1 MAKLLQ
7 ALLAILAASFSVF
20 SFSADP
26 YPIKPVKIVVA
37 TGAGTVDDLPARIV
51 AEKLSQ
57 LLGQQFFI
65 ENRPGAGGSIGQTFV
80 MKSAPDGYTLLLAG
94 GSMAGARYANAQVT
108 YDVLRD
114 FTPVSLLLT
123 SEFALAVNP
132 ALPARDVKELIAYAK
147 KNPGKVTYG
156 TIGAGQMPYW
166 NLMLFNSLTGINV
179 VEVPYKATPEVLTDI
194 IAGRVDYYITGLTSF
209 LPVKDKLKILAVT
222 TSTRSELVPDVPTMA
237 EAALPGYDMPTWQSI
252 MGPAG
257 MQREHVA
264 LLNKAIGQSLA
275 SPEVRDRLQKAGLSA
290 ASSTPQ
296 ELRERY
302 EHWMAIFGKIAQDVG
317 LKPQ

>member
-1 MAKLLQ
+1 MAGLRYV
-7 ALLAILAASFSVF
+7 LLAAFAACSLCVQ
-20 SFSADP
+20 AQG
-26 YPIKPVKIVVA
+26 YPTKPVKIVVA
-37 TGAGTVDDLPARIV
+37 AGAGTVDDVGARIV
-51 AEKLSQ
+51 AERAGAI
-57 LLGQQFFI
+57 LGQQFYI
-65 ENRPGAGGSIGQTFV
+65 ENRPGAGGSIGQSFV
-80 MKSAPDGYTLLLAG
+80 MKSPPDGYTLLLAG
-94 GSMAGARYANAQVT
+94 GSMAGARYANANVT

-114 FTPVSLLLT
+114 FTPVSLIAT
-123 SEFALAVNP
+123 SVFALAANP
-132 ALPARDVKELIAYAK
+132 ALPIRDVKGLIAYAK

-166 NLMLFNSLTGINV
+166 NVMLFNSMAGIDV
-179 VEVPYKATPEVLTDI
+179 VQVPYKASPEVVTDL

-222 TSTRSELVPDVPTMA
+222 TSARSELLPEVPTMA

-264 LLNKAIGQSLA
+264 ILNKAIGQALA
-275 SPEVRDRLQKAGLSA
+275 APEVRERLQKAGLDA
-290 ASSTPQ
+290 APSTAE
-296 ELRERY
+296 ELRKRY
-302 EHWMAIFGKIAQDVG
+302 ELWMGIFGKIAKDVG

>member
-1 MAKLLQ
+1 MAILRR
-7 ALLAILAASFSVF
+7 ILAA
-20 SFSADP
+20 ALAAWALCAHAQG
-26 YPIKPVKIVVA
+26 YPAKPVKIVVA
-37 TGAGTVDDLPARIV
+37 AGAGTVDDVAARVV
-51 AEKLSQ
+51 AERAGS
-57 LLGQQFFI
+57 LLGQQLYI

-80 MKSAPDGYTLLLAG
+80 MKSPPDGYTLLLAG
-94 GSMAGARYANAQVT
+94 GSMAGARYANANVT

-114 FTPVSLLLT
+114 FTPVSLVAT
-123 SEFALAVNP
+123 SVFALAANP
-132 ALPARDVKELIAYAK
+132 ALPVRDVKDLIDYAK

-166 NLMLFNSLTGINV
+166 NVMLFNSMAGIETV
-179 VEVPYKATPEVLTDI
+179 QVPYKASPEVVTDL

-222 TSTRSELVPDVPTMA
+222 TSARSEIMPEVPTLA

-257 MQREHVA
+257 MNPDHVA
-264 LLNKAIGQSLA
+264 ILNKAIGQALA
-275 SPEVRDRLQKAGLSA
+275 APEVRDRLQKAGLNA
-290 ASSTPQ
+290 APSTPE
-296 ELRERY
+296 ELRRRY
-302 EHWMAIFGKIAQDVG
+302 ADWMAIFGKIARDVG

>member
-1 MAKLLQ
+1 MAKLRQ
-7 ALLAILAASFSVF
+7 ALLAVLAASFSVS

-26 YPIKPVKIVVA
+26 YPTKPVKIVVA

-51 AEKLSQ
+51 ADKLSQ
-57 LLGQQFFI
+57 LLGQQFFV

-108 YDVLRD
+108 YDLLRD

-123 SEFALAVNP
+123 SEFALAANP
-132 ALPARDVKELIAYAK
+132 ALPVRDVKELIAYAK

-194 IAGRVDYYITGLTSF
+194 VAGRVDYYITGLASM
-209 LPVKDKLKILAVT
+209 LPLKDKLRILAVT
-222 TSTRSELVPDVPTMA
+222 TRNRSQAAPEVPTMA
-237 EAALPGYDMPTWQSI
+237 EAALPGYDMPSWSGI
-252 MGPAG
+252 MCPAK
-257 MQREHVA
+257 MQPEHVA
-264 LLNKAIGQSLA
+264 LLNKAIGQALA
-275 SPEVRDRLQKAGLSA
+275 MPDVRDRFSKAGISPA
-290 ASSTPQ
+290 PSTPE
-296 ELRERY
+296 ELRQRY
-302 EHWMAIFGKIAQDVG
+302 EHWIEVFGKIAKDVG

>member
-7 ALLAILAASFSVF
+7 ALLAVLAASFSVS

-26 YPIKPVKIVVA
+26 YPTKPVKIVVA

-51 AEKLSQ
+51 ADKLSQ
-57 LLGQQFFI
+57 LLGQQFFV

-108 YDVLRD
+108 YDLLRD

-132 ALPARDVKELIAYAK
+132 ALPVRDVKELIVYAK

-194 IAGRVDYYITGLTSF
+194 VAGRVDYYITGLASM
-209 LPVKDKLKILAVT
+209 LPLKDKLRILAVT
-222 TSTRSELVPDVPTMA
+222 TRNRSQAAPEVPTMA
-237 EAALPGYDMPTWQSI
+237 EAALPGYDMPSWSGI
-252 MGPAG
+252 MGPAK
-257 MQREHVA
+257 MQPEHVA
-264 LLNKAIGQSLA
+264 ILNKAIAQALA
-275 SPEVRDRLQKAGLSA
+275 MPDVRDRFSKAGISPA
-290 ASSTPQ
+290 PSTPE
-296 ELRERY
+296 ELRQRY
-302 EHWMAIFGKIAQDVG
+302 EHWIEVFGKIAKDVG